1 MARSIQSGLFRFCS
15 SRKPM
20 PVIDIVTM
28 RGEMPRVEPHLL
40 PDEVAV
46 IAKDCHFD
54 SGVMCPFMGDTAEGA
69 LPVAAKTLFRYRD
82 DVWFAWNKV
91 VEVMRSPVAQ
101 DPYGRVHR
109 D

>member
-1 MARSIQSGLFRFCS
+1 
-15 SRKPM
+15 M

-54 SGVMCPFMGDTAEGA
+54 SGVMCPFMGDTVQKVPCL
-69 LPVAAKTLFRYRD
+69 LPPKPCSDTEMMCGLRGTR
-82 DVWFAWNKV
+82 
-91 VEVMRSPVAQ
+91 
-101 DPYGRVHR
+101 
-109 D
+109 